1 MYLQRLKLSN
11 FKNYREVDV
20 AFSPRINCLVGN
32 NGVGKTNLLDAIY
45 YLSFCKSFLNP
56 YDAQNVRHGEE
67 YFAIHGEYR
76 VDEAT
81 VPTSCVYR
89 SGHGKQ
95 MKYNKKAAVAFA
107 EHIGRLPL
115 VVVSPAD
122 QVLISGGSE
131 VRRKFMDGVIS
142 QVDHAYLQQLL
153 QYQKALEQRN
163 TLLRNFY
170 DNRYFDDDGI
180 ALWDEQLAHLAQPIH
195 VRRQAFVQELA
206 PLFLRYFKQIAQQA
220 DEQPELIYLS
230 QLHSE
235 VPMLQQL
242 VDSHRRDAMLTYTS
256 VGVHKDDLELRI
268 DGYAAK
274 KFGSQG
280 QQKTFLLA
288 LKLAQYDYIKRY
300 CNRPPLLLLDDIFDK
315 LDMLRVRQLL
325 ALVGS
330 DCFGQTFVT
339 DTQPG
344 RVEAIFAGHA
354 DESTAE
360 PAPVHAVDHKIFRVE
375 SGGTIVE
382 IATAPAM
389 AEMLASPP
397 AEALEE

>member
-1 MYLQRLKLSN
+1 MYLQRLKLSR
-11 FKNYREVDV
+11 FKNYGDIDI

-67 YFAIHGEYR
+67 FFAIHGEYNM
-76 VDEAT
+76 EGT
-81 VPTSCVYR
+81 EVPVSCVYR
-89 SGHGKQ
+89 AGHGKQ
-95 MKYNKKAAVAFA
+95 MKYNKKAAAAFA

-122 QVLISGGSE
+122 QVLISGGSD

-142 QVDHAYLQQLL
+142 QVDHTYLQQLL

-163 TLLRNFY
+163 TLLRTFY

-180 ALWDEQLAHLAQPIH
+180 AVWDEQLAHLAEPIH
-195 VRRQAFVQELA
+195 VRRKEFVQDLT

-230 QLHSE
+230 QLHDE
-235 VPMLQQL
+235 IPMLQQL

-268 DGYAAK
+268 DGFPAK

-288 LKLAQYDYIKRY
+288 LKLAQYDYIKSY
-300 CNRPPLLLLDDIFDK
+300 CNRLPLLLLDDIFDK
-315 LDMLRVRQLL
+315 LDMLRVQQLM

-344 RVEAIFAGHA
+344 RVEAIFAGQP
-354 DESTAE
+354 AE
-360 PAPVHAVDHKIFRVE
+360 DVEGDSPVQAVDHKIFRVE
-375 SGGTIVE
+375 SDGRIEELVV
-382 IATAPAM
+382 AT
-389 AEMLASPP
+389 
-397 AEALEE
+397 EE